1 MKRINCFIP
10 FQDAAQVA
18 HTVKGLKESDLV
30 SKIIFFSNRNSMD
43 APEGCTVVLYNRE
56 FHRCCRK

>member
-30 SKIIFFSNRNSMD
+30 SKI
-43 APEGCTVVLYNRE
+43 Y
-56 FHRCCRK
+56 

>member
-1 MKRINCFIP
+1 MKRVNCFIP

-30 SKIIFFSNRNSMD
+30 SKIYLLATETVSD
-43 APEGCTVVLYNRE
+43 APDV
-56 FHRCCRK
+56 K

>member
-30 SKIIFFSNRNSMD
+30 SKIYLLAI
-43 APEGCTVVLYNRE
+43 VLLIL
-56 FHRCCRK
+56 K